1 MIGVLRLS
9 MPKFA
14 SNEKAIQKFQFGIRT
29 LLFFFRTLFVGS
41 LYPAYVFM
49 RVFKAVIGCLF
60 FALLG
65 VNAHAQ
71 SADSGEDVLTE
82 NSFRQPSGFDLKNQ
96 IEIYPNPAVEFLM
109 IEIKDSDLANVEFEM
124 HSIIGNTIKIEPE
137 EVAKDTYKISVKNF
151 NSGYYFLIVKDEYTR
166 YKKAIK
172 FLKN

>member
-1 MIGVLRLS
+1 MQVL
-9 MPKFA
+9 K
-14 SNEKAIQKFQFGIRT
+14 
-29 LLFFFRTLFVGS
+29 V
-41 LYPAYVFM
+41 
-49 RVFKAVIGCLF
+49 VIGCLF
-60 FALLG
+60 FALMG
-65 VNAHAQ
+65 VSAYAQ
-71 SADSGEDVLTE
+71 SVDNGEDALTE
-82 NSFRQPSGFDLKNQ
+82 SPFRHTAGIDMKNQ
-96 IEIYPNPAVEFLM
+96 IEIYPNPAVDFLM